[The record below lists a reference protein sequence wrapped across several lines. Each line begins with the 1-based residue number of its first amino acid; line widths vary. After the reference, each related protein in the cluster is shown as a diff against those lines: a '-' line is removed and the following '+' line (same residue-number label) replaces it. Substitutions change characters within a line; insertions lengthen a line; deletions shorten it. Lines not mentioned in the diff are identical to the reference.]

1 MEGAIDVNSCEDGPA
16 ALHRA
21 AVSEALGVRARR
33 RPRTEELPSCPT
45 AVCDLVKVEREA
57 LTRDRGRRRM
67 GMGMGGRGR
76 VERAADV

>member
-1 MEGAIDVNSCEDGPA
+1 MSKAINGCQDGPT

-21 AVSEALGVRARR
+21 AVSEALGVSTRR
-33 RPRTEELPSCPT
+33 RPRADELPSCPT
-45 AVCDLVKVEREA
+45 AVCDLVKAGGAA

-76 VERAADV
+76 AERAADV